1 MSDKEK
7 IREDLFGRGRWTFG
21 GDGSHW
27 DGCENVHWDCA
38 LVHLTARIA
47 ELEKRNARLEEA
59 GDRLSVHHVFDD
71 DNSMQEAHCIYCGAP
86 GIFNRELLEWEIQH
100 SPDCPVTAWQR
111 AKEGKE

>member
-47 ELEKRNARLEEA
+47 ELEGALKNVVANC
-59 GDRLSVHHVFDD
+59 FQI
-71 DNSMQEAHCIYCGAP
+71 DNGTIVVDKSTIIHAQEV
-86 GIFNRELLEWEIQH
+86 L
-100 SPDCPVTAWQR
+100 
-111 AKEGKE
+111 K

>member
-47 ELEKRNARLEEA
+47 ELEGALKKIAYIIQAWENE
-59 GDRLSVHHVFDD
+59 GDFDD
-71 DNSMQEAHCIYCGAP
+71 DALLKIAQEV
-86 GIFNRELLEWEIQH
+86 L
-100 SPDCPVTAWQR
+100 
-111 AKEGKE
+111 K